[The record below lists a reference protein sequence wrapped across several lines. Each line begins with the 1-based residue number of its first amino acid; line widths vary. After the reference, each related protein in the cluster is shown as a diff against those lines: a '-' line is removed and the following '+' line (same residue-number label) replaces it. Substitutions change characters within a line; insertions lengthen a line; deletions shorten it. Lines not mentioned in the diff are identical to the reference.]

1 MKRRL
6 FTLLGTAVVAA
17 ALTLTLPGAASA
29 LDDGGGQWA
38 PGRAL
43 VKFDAANMEHD
54 GVAKDEIATR
64 IRAFLRSSLGA
75 KIVATLPL
83 IPDAYTIEFDGDLS
97 NGLVRL
103 AEIDRDGH
111 AKAWIAWEQPDY
123 VAHLQPNSGPTE
135 SAYWPDDPYFW
146 PRTWSN
152 PNACGGNQVAMGQP
166 NLWPL
171 FRDLRDPSGPW
182 AKYNPTPRDV
192 RPALN
197 YRQIAASSIDV
208 LPVWD
213 ALGHH
218 TQGRSG
224 GDGQVWL
231 PQDLRRSGIAIWDS
245 GIANNPDVGG
255 QVAGVIGVGKPRNEA
270 DTEVALAYGRGVDR
284 AALRHA
290 LVPAG
295 DPLPAGVKVT
305 SEPRAS
311 LFPLDDVTP
320 SNSTPTGC
328 DGHGTEVASVAGAA
342 AANGEGIVGV
352 GWDVPLVGIRPLRP
366 WDNGVAHT
374 VAAAQQLAAH
384 SPPDEVFD
392 DTVIDQLAVAK
403 ALKLPVVNMSF
414 GEQLFARRPVVA
426 PDPEG
431 KKREVKTLLVEHPAV
446 VEALARAFAGDATL
460 GVASAGEGHYGTQA
474 ERGAALSPGASDAA
488 QAPCGLRMLGASSAT
503 VFSGAVGGG
512 TPKGTL
518 QKFTVPGVNFN
529 ALNLICVAD
538 SRTTTPQ
545 LDPNSG
551 FGDAAVDLAAPAV
564 TIPVATRP
572 GGSADPATWYRR
584 ATGTSFAAAEVSGAA
599 ALLREVA
606 PGADMSVIARA
617 LRLGARPQIGLL
629 TKVRYG
635 LLDVACS
642 ALWLI
647 DHQKPEWNLR
657 ITTEALGDPAKDCF
671 KPSIAT
677 YTSEWRFPESYFNP
691 NVRFGMSAF
700 RRRKNGDKVVRDVL
714 SDLADREGALTLQN
728 TRLLPDGSNWPRGE
742 IAFFPIAKNGFS
754 KPVAPPDRTMYNF
767 ADVNGLPSYPV
778 TCPPNTELVDFELR
792 MKSFLPKGYV
802 YASPDSGDNPNRI
815 SLNVAMI
822 KPFVLGLVP
831 NPIRVA
837 ITMQCGVLASDGG

>member
-1 MKRRL
+1 MRQRL
-6 FTLLGTAVVAA
+6 YTVLGTAITVVT
-17 ALTLTLPGAASA
+17 LTLTATASA

-54 GVAKDEIATR
+54 GVAKDQIATR
-64 IRAFLRSSLGA
+64 IRAFVRNSLDA

-83 IPDAYTIEFDGDLS
+83 IPDAYTIEFAGELS
-97 NGLVRL
+97 KGLDRL

-123 VAHLQPNSGPTE
+123 VAHLQPDAGPTD

-146 PRTWSN
+146 PRTWNN
-152 PNACGGNQVAMGQP
+152 PNACEGNQVAMGQA

-218 TQGRSG
+218 THGRSG
-224 GDGQVWL
+224 GDGQFWL

-245 GIANNPDVGG
+245 GIANNPDVAG
-255 QVAGVIGVGKPRNEA
+255 QVAAVIGVGRTRNAA
-270 DTEVALAYGRGVDR
+270 DTEVALVYGRGTDR
-284 AALRHA
+284 VALRNG
-290 LVPAG
+290 LVPPG
-295 DPLPAGVKVT
+295 DPLPAGVKLT
-305 SEPRAS
+305 TEPRAS

-320 SNSTPTGC
+320 NNSTPTGC

-352 GWDVPLVGIRPLRP
+352 GWNVPLVGVRPLRP

-374 VAAAQQLAAH
+374 VTAAQQLAAH

-392 DTVIDQLAVAK
+392 DTVIDQLAVSK
-403 ALKLPVVNMSF
+403 ALKVPVINMSF
-414 GEQLFARRPVVA
+414 GEQLFATRGVSALDRQ
-426 PDPEG
+426 G
-431 KKREVKTLLVEHPAV
+431 KKREVRTLLVAHPAV
-446 VEALARAFAGDATL
+446 VEALANAFAGDATL
-460 GVASAGEGHYGTQA
+460 GVASAGTGRYGSQGGT
-474 ERGAALSPGASDAA
+474 GATLSSGASDAA
-488 QAPCGLRMLGASSAT
+488 QAPCGLRMLGASSPT
-503 VFSGAVGGG
+503 VLSGAVGGG
-512 TPKGTL
+512 TPSGTL
-518 QKFTVPGVNFN
+518 RKFTVPGVNFN
-529 ALNLICVAD
+529 ALNLICVAS

-545 LDPNSG
+545 LDPSSG
-551 FGDAAVDLAAPAV
+551 WGEAAVDLAAPAV
-564 TIPVATRP
+564 NVPVATRP
-572 GGSADPATWYRR
+572 GGSADPTTWYQR

-606 PGADMSVIARA
+606 PGADMSTIARA
-617 LRLGARPQIGLL
+617 LRLGARAQIGLL

-642 ALWLI
+642 ARWVI
-647 DHQKPEWNLR
+647 EHQKPAWNVK
-657 ITTEALGDPAKDCF
+657 ITTQALGDPAKECF
-671 KPSIAT
+671 KPSVGT
-677 YTSEWRFPESYFNP
+677 FTSEWRFPESYFNP
-691 NVRFGMSAF
+691 NVRFGLSAY
-700 RRRKNGDKVVRDVL
+700 RRRSSGAKVVRDVL
-714 SDLADREGALTLQN
+714 SDPADREGALTLQN
-728 TRLLPDGSNWPRGE
+728 TRLLPEGSNWPRSE

-754 KPVAPPDRTMYNF
+754 KPVAPPDRTIYNF
-767 ADVNGLPSYPV
+767 ADVEGALSYPV
-778 TCPPNTELVDFELR
+778 TCPSGTELVNFELR